1 MGKAKNW
8 TVQPFPSAHIR
19 PREERFAEA
28 VPEVSIVV
36 VEARPLSRAGLVA
49 ILAASRISA
58 RIVEAA
64 GLDEVSCS
72 SRQILIVS
80 ADSGPMP
87 APGHHGGVLLLDA
100 DPAMASSALPRSVRM
115 LTRECDEAAFIDAV
129 EALIGQLALEPS
141 GATPARPHPHPAA
154 GVDRLTAM
162 QFRVLELIGQ
172 GLLNKQIAY
181 RCSIGEA
188 TVKSHVSEIFRKL
201 GVQRRSEAAILFTR
215 LMIGQ
220 RQDRLPDAA

>member
-19 PREERFAEA
+19 PREGRFPEA
-28 VPEVSIVV
+28 VPDVSIVV
-36 VEARPLSRAGLVA
+36 VETRPLIRAGLVA

-58 RIVEAA
+58 QIVEAA
-64 GLDEVSCS
+64 GLDEVSS
-72 SRQILIVS
+72 NPRQILIAP
-80 ADSGPMP
+80 ADSGPLPP
-87 APGHHGGVLLLDA
+87 AGRHGGVLLLDA
-100 DPAMASSALPRSVRM
+100 AAAMASSALPRSVRM
-115 LTRECDEAAFIDAV
+115 LTRECDEASFIDTV
-129 EALIGQLALEPS
+129 EALIGQIVLEPS
-141 GATPARPHPHPAA
+141 GAMPARAQPQPAA